1 MDIRNASIFTQMH
14 ADAIPNADR
23 AGLSAPDDV
32 ADRILERAF
41 TATVPLDQKLRDFR
55 CFRAFGHP
63 ARAVCHEAYAA
74 ATAHGLR
81 LHDTAVTLRRF
92 GQD

>member
-55 CFRAFGHP
+55 CFRAFGHA
-63 ARAVCHEAYAA
+63 ARGVCHEAHAA
-74 ATAHGLR
+74 AANGYCR
-81 LHDTAVTLRRF
+81 IRE
-92 GQD
+92 GS